1 MHERL
6 QQQLATFFDDSV
18 KSIDEF
24 PEPLKSLLHQVDAT
38 YQEADANG
46 LLSDSVS
53 RSHNMQRR
61 NLDEIATDRENY
73 IITSILDHTS
83 VLVLLLNSKG
93 DIIWFNPALQDLTGY
108 SIREVQSQAFWDI
121 FISEEQQQAIKTVFH
136 RLIAGKT
143 PINFRS
149 FWKTRDNRTRLVEW
163 SNAVLLNQDSDAE
176 YIVCTGVDNT
186 EQRRAEY
193 EREQILIDLQH
204 RTNQL
209 KTAAAVSGSVVS
221 ILDPKE
227 LMKHTVNII
236 VDAFDFYYVGMFLVE
251 DGDYAVLKA
260 GSGEAGTAMI
270 AQNHR
275 LRVGGESM
283 IGQCIA
289 TSKARIALD
298 VGQEAIRFD
307 NPYLP
312 LTRSE
317 LALPL
322 ISRGVCFGALTVQS
336 TKEAAY
342 SEEDVAI
349 LQTMVDQVAG
359 AIENARLFEE
369 AHREIEER
377 KQAQRALEENR
388 NLLSIIIDTLPTFFH
403 VKDLD
408 GRFVQ
413 LNKWSLNDFRNDFA
427 VDTVIGKTDF
437 DFYPGETAAQYRAE
451 EKQVIETGKPIVN
464 KEEYRV
470 NLAGRRRWFLT
481 TKAALRDASGKIIG
495 TVGAAQEITRQKEA
509 ELALREAHNNL
520 EARVR
525 ERTIQLEAA
534 NRELESF
541 AYSVSHD
548 LRAPLRAID
557 GFSQALMEDYAG
569 LLDEDGLD
577 YLLRVRRAS
586 QRMGQLIDDLLM
598 LSRLTR
604 SEVRK
609 EKVDLSSIAH
619 EVADELQ
626 KMEPDRRAEFRIED
640 NLILYGDSRLLRI
653 VLENL
658 LHNAWKFTAGER
670 TALIELGYTKE
681 RGEYFIRDNG
691 VGFDMTYVDK
701 LFGAFQRLHTQDEF
715 EGTGIGLATVRRIIH
730 RHGGRIR
737 AEGFVGRGATFHFS
751 L

>member
-6 QQQLATFFDDSV
+6 RQQLEDCFNDAVESL
-18 KSIDEF
+18 DEF
-24 PEPLKSLLHQVDAT
+24 PEPLRSLLYKVSAAYH
-38 YQEADANG
+38 EADKVG
-46 LLSDSVS
+46 LLYDGSLEARDTG
-53 RSHNMQRR
+53 QRQ
-61 NLDEIATDRENY
+61 LDAIATDRENY

-83 VLVLLLNSKG
+83 VLVLLLNSRG
-93 DIIWFNPALQDLTGY
+93 DIIWFNPALQSLTGH
-108 SIREVQSQAFWDI
+108 SVKEVQSQAFWDI
-121 FISEEQQQAIKTVFH
+121 FISEEQQHAIKNIFD
-136 RLIAGKT
+136 RLVVGKT

-149 FWKTRDNRTRLVEW
+149 FWKTRDDRTRLIEW
-163 SNAVLLNQDSDAE
+163 SNAVLLNEDDDAE

-186 EQRRAEY
+186 EQRRAEA
-193 EREQILIDLQH
+193 EREQILMDLQH

-209 KTAAAVSGSVVS
+209 KTAAAVSSSVVS

-227 LMKHTVNII
+227 LMHHTVNLI
-236 VDAFDFYYVGMFLVE
+236 VDAFDFYYAGMFLVE

-260 GSGEAGTAMI
+260 GTGEPGTAML
-270 AQNHR
+270 AQEHR
-275 LRVGGESM
+275 LKVGGDSM

-289 TSKARIALD
+289 TGRARIALD

-307 NPYLP
+307 NPHLP

-336 TKEAAY
+336 SKEAAY

-377 KQAQRALEENR
+377 KQAQRALEESR
-388 NLLSIIIDTLPTFFH
+388 NLLSIIIDTLPTYFN

-408 GRFVQ
+408 GRFIQ
-413 LNKWSLNDFRNDFA
+413 LNKWSLNDFFENFE
-427 VDTVIGKTDF
+427 VEEILGKTDF
-437 DFYPGETAAQYRAE
+437 DFFPE
-451 EKQVIETGKPIVN
+451 EIARQFRNDEIKVIETGEPIIN
-464 KEEYRV
+464 KEEL
-470 NLAGRRRWFLT
+470 NTGLDGRSRWMLT

-509 ELALREAHNNL
+509 EMALREARDTL
-520 EARVR
+520 EERVH
-525 ERTIQLEAA
+525 ERTLQLEAA

-557 GFSQALMEDYAG
+557 GFSQALMEDYSPV
-569 LLDEDGLD
+569 LDEDGLD
-577 YLLRVRRAS
+577 YLQRVRKAS

-598 LSRLTR
+598 LSRVTR
-604 SEVRK
+604 SEIRK
-609 EKVDLSSIAH
+609 ERVNLSAIAH
-619 EVADELQ
+619 EVVGELRQ
-626 KMEPDRRAEFRIED
+626 IEPERQVEFNIED
-640 NLILYGDSRLLRI
+640 NLIVNGDARLLQI

-658 LHNAWKFTAGER
+658 LSNAWKFTAQKYIPR
-670 TALIELGYTKE
+670 IELGYNE
-681 RGEYFIRDNG
+681 ESGEYFVRDNG

-701 LFGAFQRLHTQDEF
+701 LFGAFQRLHTDHEF

-730 RHGGRIR
+730 RHGGSIR
-737 AEGFVGRGATFHFS
+737 AEGHVGKGATFHFS
-751 L
+751 F